1 MSIEEIINDIIRVEG
16 GYSNDK
22 ADAGGETMYGIT
34 VAVARN
40 HGYTGA
46 MRNLPRQTAYDIYY
60 KSYVVEPGF
69 DLVAKIDPA
78 IAAELV
84 DTGVNMGTTT
94 AAKFLQQSLNAL
106 NDGGTKYPDLVVDG
120 RLGKASISA
129 LEAFLRQRG
138 ADGRVVLLRALN
150 SLQGARYIALAESR
164 PQNERFIFGWFHARV
179 KM

>member
-40 HGYTGA
+40 HGYTGD

-69 DLVAKIDPA
+69 DLVAKIDPT

-164 PQNERFIFGWFHARV
+164 PQNERFVFGWLLNRV
-179 KM
+179 TI

>member
-1 MSIEEIINDIIRVEG
+1 MSIEEIINDVIRVEG
-16 GYSNDK
+16 GYSHDK

-40 HGYTGA
+40 HGYTGD

-69 DLVAKIDPA
+69 DLVAKIDPVV
-78 IAAELV
+78 AAELV

-106 NDGGTKYPDLVVDG
+106 NDGGTKYPDLIVDG
-120 RLGKASISA
+120 RLGKASMSA

-138 ADGRVVLLRALN
+138 TDGRVVLLRALN

-164 PQNERFIFGWFHARV
+164 PQNERFVFGWLLNRV
-179 KM
+179 TI